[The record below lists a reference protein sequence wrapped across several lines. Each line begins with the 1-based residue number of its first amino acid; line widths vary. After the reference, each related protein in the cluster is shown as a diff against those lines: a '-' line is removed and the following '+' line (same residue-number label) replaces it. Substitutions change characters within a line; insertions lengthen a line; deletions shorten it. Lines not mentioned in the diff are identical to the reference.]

1 MPGSLLTLFWQRM
14 NSLMSSTKILSIR
27 TREELSLLKE
37 AVDILRKGGVVAMPT
52 ETVYGLAAN
61 AMDGEA
67 CGRIYE
73 AKNRPSDNPLIVHIS
88 DLDML
93 PMLTDVSKLST
104 EVGQIMERFWPGPLT
119 ILLPKGERVPKRVL
133 GGEGL
138 QTVAVRMP
146 DHWLARA
153 LIRECGFPLA
163 APSAN
168 LSGRP
173 SPTSAEHVYSDLQ
186 GRIPLIL
193 DDGHRSSVGVESTV
207 LDVHNRLIL
216 RPGAV
221 TREMLQSV
229 LPDVEYFSSVEHW
242 GRVDANRPPTPGM
255 KYRHYS
261 PDSPLRLYY
270 NFPPQIINKEV
281 EELEN
286 INLKVVRILNER
298 CSENH
303 SNRNELV
310 MYLAEDAKDYGRM
323 AYNLFDVLRRADAL
337 HPDIIIAEA
346 LPKCSATE
354 AVMNRLEKA
363 ASEKRFY
370 EK

>member
-1 MPGSLLTLFWQRM
+1 ME
-14 NSLMSSTKILSIR
+14 
-27 TREELSLLKE
+27 TRIIKVQSEQDLHLLKE
-37 AVDILRKGGVVAMPT
+37 AVELLKQGNVVAMPT

-61 AMDGEA
+61 ALDGEA
-67 CGRIYE
+67 CGRIFE

-93 PMLTDVSKLST
+93 PLVTDVSKLST
-104 EVGQIMERFWPGPLT
+104 EVRQIMDGFWPGPLT
-119 ILLPKGERVPKRVL
+119 ILLPKGEGVPKRVV
-133 GGEGL
+133 GGAEM

-146 DHWLARA
+146 EHWLARA

-173 SPTSAEHVYSDLQ
+173 SPTCAQHVFTDLN

-193 DDGHRSSVGVESTV
+193 DDGQRSSVGVESTV

-221 TREMLQSV
+221 TKEMLQGV
-229 LPDVEYFSSVEHW
+229 LPDVDYFSNVEHW
-242 GRVDANRPPTPGM
+242 GTVDVNRPPTPGM

-261 PDSPLRLYY
+261 PDSPLLLYY
-270 NFPPQIINKEV
+270 NYPSELV
-281 EELEN
+281 EEQVCLH
-286 INLKVVRILNER
+286 LARGSKVVRILSDR
-298 CSENH
+298 KVVTAAVPMFLSE
-303 SNRNELV
+303 
-310 MYLAEDAKDYGRM
+310 AKDDYGRM
-323 AYNLFDVLRRADAL
+323 AYNLFDVLRSADAL
-337 HPDIIIAEA
+337 KPDVIIAEA
-346 LPKCSATE
+346 LQKCSETE

-363 ASEKRFY
+363 ASEKFY
-370 EK
+370 FA